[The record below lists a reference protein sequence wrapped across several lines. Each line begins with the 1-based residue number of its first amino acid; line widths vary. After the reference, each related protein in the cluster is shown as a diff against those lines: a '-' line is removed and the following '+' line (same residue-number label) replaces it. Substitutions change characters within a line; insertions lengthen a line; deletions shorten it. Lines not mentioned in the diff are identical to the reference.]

1 MTILLLTLA
10 CFAVGIAAF
19 FLLLMADGRR
29 LRERMLERRPRFGPE
44 EAEPEAPLVTPD
56 YALWM
61 APPFAGPESPRAG
74 GRRSL
79 YSTTPESP
87 GLG

>member
-1 MTILLLTLA
+1 MAILISA
-10 CFAVGIAAF
+10 MIAFALGIAAY

-29 LRERMLERRPRFGPE
+29 LARNLFERRPRFVPE
-44 EAEPEAPLVTPD
+44 PAEPEAPLVTPD
-56 YALWM
+56 HALWT
-61 APPFAGPESPRAG
+61 APPFNVPKAPHAVTP
-74 GRRSL
+74 RSL

>member
-1 MTILLLTLA
+1 MTLA

-29 LRERMLERRPRFGPE
+29 LRERMLERRPRFVLE
-44 EAEPEAPLVTPD
+44 EAQPETPLVTAD

-61 APPFAGPESPRAG
+61 APPFAGPETPHAG
-74 GRRSL
+74 GHRSL

>member
-1 MTILLLTLA
+1 MTILIAALIS
-10 CFAVGIAAF
+10 FALGIAAF

-29 LRERMLERRPRFGPE
+29 LRERMLDRRPRFVPE
-44 EAEPEAPLVTPD
+44 ETEPEAQLVRPD
-56 YALWM
+56 YPLWM
-61 APPFAGPESPRAG
+61 TPPFTGPKSPRTATP
-74 GRRSL
+74 RSL